1 MFVTARWHLK
11 GSLVIIDCV
20 VMCVGGCM
28 SVAVKRHLKGSPV
41 IEYVVMCVGGCM
53 FVAVKQHLKGS
64 PDKDACWPERVENVP
79 CLHSVVELQITTKNP
94 SPATSPSLSKH
105 NRSSSV

>member
-1 MFVTARWHLK
+1 MFVTVKWHLKGSPVIGCVVMCVGGCMFVTARWHLK

-28 SVAVKRHLKGSPV
+28 
-41 IEYVVMCVGGCM
+41 
-53 FVAVKQHLKGS
+53 FVTVKQHLKGS

-79 CLHSVVELQITTKNP
+79 CLHSVVELQITTENP
-94 SPATSPSLSKH
+94 SSTASPSLSKH